1 MIEINL
7 KAQKQAI
14 QLPVLAGLDLNNLN
28 LKWIFIA
35 ILFSYMPDF
44 LITDRWQAEIQA
56 EEEINKNLKI
66 EGQKLKAKIAQDGE
80 LQKKIDDFLVKEKQ
94 LNNRLEAVKTV
105 TKNRRNP
112 WKILH
117 YLSVNIPETV
127 WVNDLKVDGIKLEIK
142 GQSADPDSINTFLEN
157 LKNSIFFEENQPI
170 LTDIF
175 QSKTEETNQNLFT
188 FSIQGSIRRF
198 E

>member
-1 MIEINL
+1 
-7 KAQKQAI
+7 
-14 QLPVLAGLDLNNLN
+14 
-28 LKWIFIA
+28 
-35 ILFSYMPDF
+35 
-44 LITDRWQAEIQA
+44 
-56 EEEINKNLKI
+56 
-66 EGQKLKAKIAQDGE
+66 
-80 LQKKIDDFLVKEKQ
+80 
-94 LNNRLEAVKTV
+94 
-105 TKNRRNP
+105 
-112 WKILH
+112 LH